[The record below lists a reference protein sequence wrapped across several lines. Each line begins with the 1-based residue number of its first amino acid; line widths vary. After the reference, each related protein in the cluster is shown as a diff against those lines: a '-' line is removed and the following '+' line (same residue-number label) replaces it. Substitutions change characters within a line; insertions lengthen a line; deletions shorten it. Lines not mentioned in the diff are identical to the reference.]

1 MLMRR
6 KHTMMLSVSG
16 ASPLCTAMYCL
27 PAVPEKLWGRGC
39 GLQGVSTLARW
50 SRRMILA
57 LSVRR
62 SPVIQTILQFH
73 DSHLQAWGK
82 IHRCEQDSN
91 LRRETLLDFESNAF
105 TSRPS
110 QHPCPMPRAQPSLW
124 GSPNTHSAQREGL
137 YRACCAHIAL
147 GLLCVCGLLAVPV
160 PSSAC
165 DSAAPKPQ

>member
-1 MLMRR
+1 MG
-6 KHTMMLSVSG
+6 LSSCGEHSDMWGNAFEEETPQRWFGTVM
-16 ASPLCTAMYCL
+16 CT
-27 PAVPEKLWGRGC
+27 
-39 GLQGVSTLARW
+39 Q
-50 SRRMILA
+50 
-57 LSVRR
+57 
-62 SPVIQTILQFH
+62 
-73 DSHLQAWGK
+73 HLQARGK